1 MAATAAT
8 VPRLGRA
15 RATPLLLRIASAAV
29 LAPVVLG
36 AVWAGGRWML
46 ALVLLAV
53 AVMGGEWASLAARGP
68 FGATAALIPMTG
80 LAAVAALGFGAGPGI
95 ACLIAALGALLVFAA
110 AIVSGKARP
119 LWAATGTLW
128 IALGAVAFL
137 GLASLPER
145 VHETAF
151 WLLAAVWAND
161 IAAYAAGRTIGGP
174 KLAPRLS
181 PNKTWA
187 GFAGGVAAAALMG
200 GLAALATGA
209 SLPPLIGMSLLLG
222 VAGQLGDL
230 AESWAKRH
238 FGVKDSGRLI
248 PGHGGLLDRV
258 DGLLAASL
266 LAGVVTA
273 AAGRTPLL
281 W

>member
-1 MAATAAT
+1 
-8 VPRLGRA
+8 
-15 RATPLLLRIASAAV
+15 LRIASAAV
-29 LAPVVLG
+29 LGPLALA
-36 AVWAGGRWML
+36 AVWAGGRWVL
-46 ALVLLAV
+46 AMVLLAA
-53 AVMGGEWASLAARGP
+53 AVMGGEWGAMAARGR

-80 LAAVAALGFGAGPGI
+80 LAAAAALGLGAGPAT
-95 ACLIAALGALLVFAA
+95 ACLVAAVGALLVLVAA
-110 AIVSGKARP
+110 VASRQGEP
-119 LWAATGTLW
+119 LWAAAGTFW
-128 IALGAVAFL
+128 IALGVTAFL
-137 GLASLPER
+137 VLATLPEK
-145 VHETAF
+145 VHETVL

-161 IAAYAAGRTIGGP
+161 IAAYGVGRAVGGP

-187 GFAGGVAAAALMG
+187 GFIGGVAAAGLIGALCALASG
-200 GLAALATGA
+200 ADPAALAGV
-209 SLPPLIGMSLLLG
+209 SLLLG

-258 DGLLAASL
+258 DGLLAASV
-266 LAGVVTA
+266 LAGA
-273 AAGRTPLL
+273 ATLVAGRSPLL